1 MAKQR
6 TRQLTYALRA
16 NLEEMAAYGESKK
29 AYKDKTNALRRQK
42 YRELI
47 YKGIS
52 RENIY
57 KELLHIDSAK
67 DKIFSYST
75 MKNYIRF
82 VKDFAAYVYTQT
94 GTTRV
99 SISDSV
105 KYIQPYIDAL
115 ISKGDSPNTINL
127 KLAAVCKA
135 TGQYVVDYTHPIR
148 RYSDVTRSVKSAVRD
163 KYNDKRAAAALELNR
178 AIGLRRNELARL
190 TIDDIH
196 IGEKCAYLYS
206 KGKGGKNNITYI
218 SDPAKLDILYK
229 YMSQAITD
237 GRETL
242 LSREQMHHDADL
254 HHARA
259 MCAVDEYNRVLE
271 DININPERR
280 EFYKNFIRD
289 IFKKYNKPL
298 LEDLDKPY
306 FLRGAGKKLCISQGK
321 SYIFDRVAVL
331 YVSLTILHH
340 FRSDTTVQ
348 HYLIK

>member
-1 MAKQR
+1 MRRQR

-16 NLEEMAAYGESKK
+16 NLEGMAAYGESKK
-29 AYKDKTNALRRQK
+29 TYKDKTNALRRQK

-47 YKGIS
+47 NIGVSKS
-52 RENIY
+52 DIY
-57 KELLHIDSAK
+57 KELLHIDCAK
-67 DKIFSYST
+67 NKIFSYST

-82 VKDFAAYVYTQT
+82 VKDFAAFAYTKA
-94 GTTRV
+94 GTSRV
-99 SISDSV
+99 SVEDSI
-105 KYIQPYIDAL
+105 KYIQPYIDSL

-148 RYSDVTRSVKSAVRD
+148 RYSDVTRSVKNAVRD

-178 AIGLRRNELARL
+178 AIGLRRNELARVS
-190 TIDDIH
+190 INDIH
-196 IGEKCAYLYS
+196 IGEKCAYIYS
-206 KGKGGKNNITYI
+206 KGKGGKNNVTLI
-218 SDPAKLDILYK
+218 SDPKKLDILYK
-229 YMSQAITD
+229 YMSQAIAN

-242 LSREQMHHDADL
+242 LSKEQMNHDADL

-259 MCAVDEYNRVLE
+259 MCAIDEYKRVAE
-271 DININPERR
+271 DMRINPERR
-280 EFYKNFIRD
+280 EYYKSFIKD

-306 FLRGAGKKLCISQGK
+306 FLRGAGKKLCISQEK
-321 SYIFDRVAVL
+321 SYIYDRVAVL

>member
-1 MAKQR
+1 MTRQR
-6 TRQLTYALRA
+6 TRQLTYALRS
-16 NLEEMAAYGESKK
+16 NLEAMAAYGESKK
-29 AYKDKTNALRRQK
+29 KYKDKTNALRRQK

-47 YKGIS
+47 
-52 RENIY
+52 NIGASKSDIQ

-82 VKDFAAYVYTQT
+82 VKEFAAFVYIQT
-94 GTTRV
+94 GTSRV
-99 SISDSV
+99 SISESIS
-105 KYIQPYIDAL
+105 YIQPYIDAL
-115 ISKGDSPNTINL
+115 ILKGDSTNTINL

-148 RYSDVTRSVKSAVRD
+148 RYSDVTRSTKAAVRD

-196 IGEKCAYLYS
+196 IGEKCAYIYS
-206 KGKGGKNNITYI
+206 RGKGGKNNITYI

-259 MCAVDEYNRVLE
+259 LCAIDEYNRILA
-271 DININPERR
+271 DIKTNPERR
-280 EFYKNFIRD
+280 EFYKSFIKDTFR
-289 IFKKYNKPL
+289 KYNKQL

-306 FLRGAGKKLCISQGK
+306 YLRGAGKKLCISQGK
-321 SYIFDRVAVL
+321 SYIYDRVAAL
-331 YVSLTILHH
+331 YVSLAILHH

-348 HYLIK
+348 HYL

>member
-1 MAKQR
+1 MKQR

-16 NLEEMAAYGESKK
+16 NLESMAAYGESKK
-29 AYKDKTNALRRQK
+29 LYKDKTNAMRRQK

-52 RENIY
+52 RADIH
-57 KELLHIDSAK
+57 KELLHIDAAK

-82 VKDFAAYVYTQT
+82 VKDFAAFVYTKT
-94 GTTRV
+94 STSRV
-99 SISDSV
+99 SVEDSI
-105 KYIQPYIDAL
+105 KYIRPYIDSL

-127 KLAAVCKA
+127 KLSAVCKA

-148 RYSDVTRSVKSAVRD
+148 RYSDVTRSTKAAVRD

-178 AIGLRRNELARL
+178 SIGLRRNELARVS
-190 TIDDIH
+190 INDIYL
-196 IGEKCAYLYS
+196 GEKCAYIYS

-229 YMSQAITD
+229 YMSQAITE

-242 LSREQMHHDADL
+242 LSKEQMNHDADL

-259 MCAVDEYNRVLE
+259 MCAVDEYNRILQ
-271 DININPERR
+271 DIHKNPEQR
-280 EFYKNFIRD
+280 EFYKSYIKN

-306 FLRGAGKKLCISQGK
+306 YLRGAGKTLCISQGK

>member
-1 MAKQR
+1 MSRQR

-16 NLEEMAAYGESKK
+16 NLEGMAAYGESKK
-29 AYKDKTNALRRQK
+29 LYKDNTNTMRRQR

-47 YKGIS
+47 NIGASKS
-52 RENIY
+52 DIY
-57 KELLHIDSAK
+57 KEILHIDAAK

-82 VKDFAAYVYTQT
+82 VKDFANFVYIQT
-94 GTTRV
+94 GTSRV
-99 SISDSV
+99 SISDSI
-105 KYIQPYIDAL
+105 KYIQPYINSL

-135 TGQYVVDYTHPIR
+135 TGEYVVDYTHPIR
-148 RYSDVTRSVKSAVRD
+148 RYSDVTRSVKTAVRD
-163 KYNDKRAAAALELNR
+163 KFNDKRAAAALELNR
-178 AIGLRRNELARL
+178 AIGLRRNELARVS
-190 TIDDIH
+190 INDIR
-196 IGEKCAYLYS
+196 IGEKCAYIYS
-206 KGKGGKNNITYI
+206 KGKGGKNNVTYI
-218 SDPAKLDILYK
+218 SDSAKLDILYK
-229 YMSQAITD
+229 YMSQAIAD

-242 LSREQMHHDADL
+242 LSKEQMNHDADL

-259 MCAVDEYNRVLE
+259 MCAVDEYNRILA
-271 DININPERR
+271 DIKANPERK
-280 EFYKNFIRD
+280 EHYKDFIKAT
-289 IFKKYNKPL
+289 FKKYNKSL

-321 SYIFDRVAVL
+321 SYKFDRVAVL

>member
-1 MAKQR
+1 MKQR

-16 NLEEMAAYGESKK
+16 SLEEMAAYGESKK
-29 AYKDKTNALRRQK
+29 KYKDKTNALRRQK

-47 YKGIS
+47 
-52 RENIY
+52 NIGASKSDIQ

-82 VKDFAAYVYTQT
+82 VKDFATYVYTQT
-94 GTTRV
+94 GTARV
-99 SISDSV
+99 SISESIS
-105 KYIQPYIDAL
+105 YIQPYIDSL

-148 RYSDVTRSVKSAVRD
+148 RYSDVIRSTKAAVRD

-178 AIGLRRNELARL
+178 AIGLRRNELARVS
-190 TIDDIH
+190 INDIQL
-196 IGEKCAYLYS
+196 GEKCAYIYS
-206 KGKGGKNNITYI
+206 RGKGGKNNITYI

-229 YMSQAITD
+229 YMSQAISD

-242 LSREQMHHDADL
+242 LSKEQMHHDADL

-259 MCAVDEYNRVLE
+259 MCAVDEYNRVLA

-289 IFKKYNKPL
+289 IFMKYNKPL

-306 FLRGAGKKLCISQGK
+306 YLRGAGKKLCISQGK

>member
-1 MAKQR
+1 MKQR

-16 NLEEMAAYGESKK
+16 NLESMAAYGESKK
-29 AYKDKTNALRRQK
+29 TYKLKTQQLRRQK
-42 YRELI
+42 YSELI

-82 VKDFAAYVYTQT
+82 VKDFANFVYIQT
-94 GTTRV
+94 GTSRV
-99 SISDSV
+99 SISESIS
-105 KYIQPYIDAL
+105 YIQLYINHL

-135 TGQYVVDYTHPIR
+135 TGEYVVDYTHPIR
-148 RYSDVTRSVKSAVRD
+148 RYSDVTRSVKTAVRD
-163 KYNDKRAAAALELNR
+163 KYNDKKAAAALELNR
-178 AIGLRRNELARL
+178 AIGLRRNELARVS
-190 TIDDIH
+190 INDIY
-196 IGEKCAYLYS
+196 IGKKCAYIYS

-218 SDPAKLDILYK
+218 ADSTKLDILYK
-229 YMSQAITD
+229 YMRQAIAD

-242 LSREQMHHDADL
+242 LSKDQMNHDADL

-259 MCAVDEYNRVLE
+259 MCAIDEYKRVAE
-271 DININPERR
+271 EMRINPERR
-280 EFYKNFIRD
+280 EYYKDFIRD
-289 IFKKYNKPL
+289 IFKNHNKPL

-306 FLRGAGKKLCISQGK
+306 FLRGAGKKLCISQDK
-321 SYIFDRVAVL
+321 SYIYMTGWRF
-331 YVSLTILHH
+331 YM
-340 FRSDTTVQ
+340 
-348 HYLIK
+348 YL

>member
-1 MAKQR
+1 MKQR

-16 NLEEMAAYGESKK
+16 NLEGMAAYGESKK
-29 AYKDKTNALRRQK
+29 KYKDKTNAMRRQK
-42 YRELI
+42 YKELL
-47 YKGIS
+47 YKGVS
-52 RENIY
+52 RDDIH

-82 VKDFAAYVYTQT
+82 VKDFANFVYIQT
-94 GTTRV
+94 GTSRV

-105 KYIQPYIDAL
+105 KFIHSYINSL

-135 TGQYVVDYTHPIR
+135 TGQFVVDYTHPIR
-148 RYSDVTRSVKSAVRD
+148 RYSDVTRSVKTAVRD
-163 KYNDKRAAAALELNR
+163 KFNDKRAAAALELNR
-178 AIGLRRNELARL
+178 AIGLRRNELARVS
-190 TIDDIH
+190 INDIR
-196 IGEKCAYLYS
+196 IGEKCAYIYS

-218 SDPAKLDILYK
+218 SDPKKLDILYK
-229 YMSQAITD
+229 YMRQAIAN

-242 LSREQMHHDADL
+242 LSKEQMNHDADL

-259 MCAVDEYNRVLE
+259 MCAIDEYKRVAE
-271 DININPERR
+271 DMRINPERR
-280 EFYKNFIRD
+280 EFYKDYIRD

-306 FLRGAGKKLCISQGK
+306 YLRGAGKKLCISQGK
-321 SYIFDRVAVL
+321 SYIYDRVAVL

>member
-1 MAKQR
+1 MKQR
-6 TRQLTYALRA
+6 TRQLTYALRT
-16 NLEEMAAYGESKK
+16 NLESMAAYGESKK
-29 AYKDKTNALRRQK
+29 KYKDKTNALRRQK
-42 YRELI
+42 YRELL

-52 RENIY
+52 REDIY

-67 DKIFSYST
+67 DKIFGFST

-82 VKDFAAYVYTQT
+82 VKDFAAFVYIQT
-94 GTTRV
+94 GTSRV
-99 SISDSV
+99 SISESIS
-105 KYIQPYIDAL
+105 YIQPYINAL

-163 KYNDKRAAAALELNR
+163 RYNDKRAAAALELNR

-196 IGEKCAYLYS
+196 IGEKCAYIYS
-206 KGKGGKNNITYI
+206 RGKGGKNNITYI

-280 EFYKNFIRD
+280 EIYKSYIKD
-289 IFKKYNKPL
+289 IFKKHNKPL

>member
-1 MAKQR
+1 MKQR
-6 TRQLTYALRA
+6 TRQLTNALRA
-16 NLEEMAAYGESKK
+16 NLESMAAYGDSKK
-29 AYKDKTNALRRQK
+29 TYKDKTNAMRRQK

-57 KELLHIDSAK
+57 KELLHIDCAK

-82 VKDFAAYVYTQT
+82 VRDFADYVYTQT
-94 GTTRV
+94 GTSRV
-99 SISDSV
+99 SISESIAC
-105 KYIQPYIDAL
+105 IQPYIDSL

-148 RYSDVTRSVKSAVRD
+148 RYSDVTRSVKTAVRD
-163 KYNDKRAAAALELNR
+163 KFNDKRAEAALELNR
-178 AIGLRRNELARL
+178 AIGLRRNELAR
-190 TIDDIH
+190 ISINDIY
-196 IGEKCAYLYS
+196 IGEKCAYIYS

-218 SDPAKLDILYK
+218 ADPAKLDILYK
-229 YMSQAITD
+229 YMRQAIAD

-242 LSREQMHHDADL
+242 LSKEQMNHDADL

-259 MCAVDEYNRVLE
+259 LCAIDEYKRVAE
-271 DININPERR
+271 DMRINPERR
-280 EFYKNFIRD
+280 EYYKSFIKD
-289 IFKKYNKPL
+289 TFKKYNKPL

-321 SYIFDRVAVL
+321 SYIYDRVAVL

>member
-1 MAKQR
+1 MKQR
-6 TRQLTYALRA
+6 TRQLTYALRT
-16 NLEEMAAYGESKK
+16 NLESMAAYGESKK
-29 AYKDKTNALRRQK
+29 KYKDKTNALRRQK
-42 YRELI
+42 YRELL

-52 RENIY
+52 REDIY

-67 DKIFSYST
+67 DKIFGFST

-82 VKDFAAYVYTQT
+82 VKDFAAFVYIQT
-94 GTTRV
+94 GTSRV
-99 SISDSV
+99 SISESIS
-105 KYIQPYIDAL
+105 YIQPYINAL

-163 KYNDKRAAAALELNR
+163 RYNDKRAAAALELNR

-196 IGEKCAYLYS
+196 IGEKCAYIYS
-206 KGKGGKNNITYI
+206 RGKGGKNNITYI

-280 EFYKNFIRD
+280 EIY
-289 IFKKYNKPL
+289 
-298 LEDLDKPY
+298 
-306 FLRGAGKKLCISQGK
+306 K
-321 SYIFDRVAVL
+321 SYIKDIF
-331 YVSLTILHH
+331 TICDAH
-340 FRSDTTVQ
+340 R
-348 HYLIK
+348 K

>member
-1 MAKQR
+1 MKQR

-16 NLEEMAAYGESKK
+16 NLEGMAAYGESKK
-29 AYKDKTNALRRQK
+29 TYKDKTNAMRRQK
-42 YRELI
+42 YRELL
-47 YKGIS
+47 YKGVS
-52 RENIY
+52 RDDIH

-82 VKDFAAYVYTQT
+82 VKDFAAYVYIQT
-94 GTTRV
+94 GTSRV

-105 KYIQPYIDAL
+105 LYIQPYINSL
-115 ISKGDSPNTINL
+115 ISKGDSPNTIYL

-135 TGQYVVDYTHPIR
+135 TGQFVVDYTHPIR

-163 KYNDKRAAAALELNR
+163 KFNDKRAAAALELNR
-178 AIGLRRNELARL
+178 AIGLRRNELARVS
-190 TIDDIH
+190 INDIQL
-196 IGEKCAYLYS
+196 GEKCAYIYS

-218 SDPAKLDILYK
+218 SDPVKLDILYK
-229 YMSQAITD
+229 YMSQAIAD

-242 LSREQMHHDADL
+242 LSKEQMNHDADL

-259 MCAVDEYNRVLE
+259 MCAIDEYNRILA
-271 DININPERR
+271 DIKANPERR
-280 EFYKNFIRD
+280 EFYKSFIRD
-289 IFKKYNKPL
+289 MFKKHNKPL

-321 SYIFDRVAVL
+321 SYIYDRVAVL

>member
-1 MAKQR
+1 MSRQR

-16 NLEEMAAYGESKK
+16 NLEGMAAYGESKK
-29 AYKDKTNALRRQK
+29 LYKDKTNAMRRQK

-47 YKGIS
+47 NIGASKS
-52 RENIY
+52 DIY
-57 KELLHIDSAK
+57 KELLHIDCAK

-75 MKNYIRF
+75 MRNYIRF
-82 VKDFAAYVYTQT
+82 VRDFAGYVYTQT
-94 GTTRV
+94 GTSRV
-99 SISDSV
+99 SISESIS
-105 KYIQPYIDAL
+105 YIQLYINHL

-148 RYSDVTRSVKSAVRD
+148 RYSEVTRSVKTAVRD
-163 KYNDKRAAAALELNR
+163 KFNDKRAAAALELNR
-178 AIGLRRNELARL
+178 AIGLRRNELTRVS
-190 TIDDIH
+190 INDIR
-196 IGEKCAYLYS
+196 IGEKCAYIYS

-218 SDPAKLDILYK
+218 SDPKKLDILYK
-229 YMSQAITD
+229 YMRQAIAD

-242 LSREQMHHDADL
+242 LSKEQMNHDADL

-259 MCAVDEYNRVLE
+259 MCAIDEYKRIAE
-271 DININPERR
+271 DMRINPERR
-280 EFYKNFIRD
+280 EFYKDYIRS
-289 IFKKYNKPL
+289 IFKEHNKPL
-298 LEDLDKPY
+298 LEDFDKPY

-321 SYIFDRVAVL
+321 SYIYDRVAVL

>member
-1 MAKQR
+1 MGRQR

-16 NLEEMAAYGESKK
+16 NLESMAAYGESKK
-29 AYKDKTNALRRQK
+29 KYKDKTNAMRRQK
-42 YRELI
+42 YKELL
-47 YKGIS
+47 YKGVS
-52 RENIY
+52 RDDIH
-57 KELLHIDSAK
+57 KELLHIDCAK
-67 DKIFSYST
+67 DKIFGYST

-82 VKDFAAYVYTQT
+82 VKDFANFVYIQT
-94 GTTRV
+94 GTSRV
-99 SISDSV
+99 SISESIP
-105 KYIQPYIDAL
+105 YIQLYINHL

-148 RYSDVTRSVKSAVRD
+148 RYSDVTRSVKTAVRD
-163 KYNDKRAAAALELNR
+163 KFNDKRAAAALELNR
-178 AIGLRRNELARL
+178 AIGLRRNELARVS
-190 TIDDIH
+190 INDIH
-196 IGEKCAYLYS
+196 IGEKCAYIYS

-229 YMSQAITD
+229 YMRQAIAD

-242 LSREQMHHDADL
+242 LSKEQMNHDADL

-259 MCAVDEYNRVLE
+259 MCAIDEYKRVAE
-271 DININPERR
+271 DMRINPERR
-280 EFYKNFIRD
+280 EYYKDYIRD

-321 SYIFDRVAVL
+321 SYIYDRVAVL

>member
-1 MAKQR
+1 MKQR
-6 TRQLTYALRA
+6 TRQLSYALRA
-16 NLEEMAAYGESKK
+16 NLEGMAAYGESKK
-29 AYKDKTNALRRQK
+29 MYKQKTQQLRRQRYK
-42 YRELI
+42 ALI
-47 YKGIS
+47 NIGASKS
-52 RENIY
+52 DIY
-57 KELLHIDSAK
+57 KELLHIDCAK

-82 VKDFAAYVYTQT
+82 VRDFADFVYTQT
-94 GTTRV
+94 GTSRV
-99 SISDSV
+99 SIYESIP
-105 KYIQPYIDAL
+105 YIQLYINHL

-148 RYSDVTRSVKSAVRD
+148 RYSDVTRSVKNAVRD
-163 KYNDKRAAAALELNR
+163 KFNDKRAAAALELNR
-178 AIGLRRNELARL
+178 AIGLRRNELSRVS
-190 TIDDIH
+190 INDIY
-196 IGEKCAYLYS
+196 IGEKCAYIYS

-218 SDPAKLDILYK
+218 SDPKKLDILYK
-229 YMSQAITD
+229 YMSQAIVN

-242 LSREQMHHDADL
+242 LSKEQMNHDADL

-259 MCAVDEYNRVLE
+259 MCAIDEYKRVAE
-271 DININPERR
+271 DMRINPERR
-280 EFYKNFIRD
+280 EFYKDYIRD

-306 FLRGAGKKLCISQGK
+306 YLRGAGKKLCISKGK
-321 SYIFDRVAVL
+321 SYIYDRVAVL

>member
-1 MAKQR
+1 MSRQR

-16 NLEEMAAYGESKK
+16 NLESMAAYGESKK
-29 AYKDKTNALRRQK
+29 IYKDKTSAMRRQK
-42 YRELI
+42 YSELI
-47 YKGIS
+47 NIGASKS
-52 RENIY
+52 DIY
-57 KELLHIDSAK
+57 KEILHIDSAK

-75 MKNYIRF
+75 MNNYIRF
-82 VKDFAAYVYTQT
+82 VKDFANYVYIQT
-94 GTTRV
+94 GTSRV
-99 SISDSV
+99 SISESV
-105 KYIQPYIDAL
+105 KYIQSYIDSL

-127 KLAAVCKA
+127 KLSAVCKA

-148 RYSDVTRSVKSAVRD
+148 RYSEVTRSVKTAVRD
-163 KYNDKRAAAALELNR
+163 KYNSRRACEALELNR
-178 AIGLRRNELARL
+178 AIGLRRNELARVS
-190 TIDDIH
+190 INDIH
-196 IGEKCAYLYS
+196 IGEKCAYIYS
-206 KGKGGKNNITYI
+206 KGKGGKNNVTYI
-218 SDPAKLDILYK
+218 SDPKKLDILYK
-229 YMSQAITD
+229 YMRQAIAD

-242 LSREQMHHDADL
+242 LSKEQMNHDADL

-259 MCAVDEYNRVLE
+259 ICAIDEYKRVAE
-271 DININPERR
+271 DMRINPERR
-280 EFYKNFIRD
+280 DYYKDYIKA

-321 SYIFDRVAVL
+321 SYIYDRVAVL